1 MLYSFLQREV
11 AIKQGMGGKDYEPS
25 EGFTQLTPTLKHI
38 GPRPPWNT
46 PPPHPLPWQSDAQ
59 TYLVPTDL
67 TQSQPPQVLLQHR
80 HLESSLE
87 SFNLSNLARL
97 AQRGLERQQLFISW
111 IDNGRPFRGSSGR
124 KMKKLLIQLEAHFFR
139 SGQQPPERTK
149 TRKYCNGHSWQH
161 ILFRRY

>member
-1 MLYSFLQREV
+1 
-11 AIKQGMGGKDYEPS
+11 MGGKDYEPS
-25 EGFTQLTPTLKHI
+25 GGFTQLTCTLKHI
-38 GPRPPWNT
+38 GPRPPWEHA
-46 PPPHPLPWQSDAQ
+46 PPPTMTKWCPDLPSAQ
-59 TYLVPTDL
+59 WPHTEPA
-67 TQSQPPQVLLQHR
+67 SPILLQRR

-97 AQRGLERQQLFISW
+97 AQGRLGRHERQQLFISW

-149 TRKYCNGHSWQH
+149 TRKYCNGRSWQH
-161 ILFRRY
+161 KLFRRY